1 MKKIN
6 IKNIA
11 LFLLGCAFVGLFVN
25 YVIVKNI
32 LALVGLAYVAVAA
45 LSAAMCGL
53 IIYLLTFLIIK
64 ENKQKSYGQISYTF
78 TSGDGGAENL
88 TDKINGH
95 ITKIKQLN
103 DYISDRSVSNE
114 LSEIE
119 KIIYKIQRQLKDEK
133 ISAKRIDQLEEF
145 FDYYMPLIIK
155 ILNSY
160 RRIETNE
167 LTGKNATDT
176 KKEIFSVLPLIKKAF
191 EKELDNM
198 FTEEML
204 DITTDIKA
212 LESML
217 SKDGLLEKMKEGK
230 Q

>member
-6 IKNIA
+6 IGHIA
-11 LFLLGCAFVGLFVN
+11 LFLLGCSGIGVFVN
-25 YVIVKNI
+25 YVIAKNI
-32 LALVGLAYVAVAA
+32 FGLAGLAYIAVAA

-53 IIYLLTFLIIK
+53 VIYLLTFLIIK

-78 TSGDGGAENL
+78 TSGDGGEESL
-88 TDKINGH
+88 SDKINGH
-95 ITKIKQLN
+95 IAKIKQLN
-103 DYISDRSVSNE
+103 DYISDRAVSNE

-119 KIIYKIQRQLKDEK
+119 KNIYKIQRQLKDEN
-133 ISAKRIDQLEEF
+133 ISAKRISQLEEF

-167 LTGKNATDT
+167 LTGKNATET
-176 KKEIFSVLPLIKKAF
+176 KKEIFSILPLIKKAF

-198 FTEEML
+198 FTDEML

-217 SKDGLLEKMKEGK
+217 SKDGLLEKMKEE